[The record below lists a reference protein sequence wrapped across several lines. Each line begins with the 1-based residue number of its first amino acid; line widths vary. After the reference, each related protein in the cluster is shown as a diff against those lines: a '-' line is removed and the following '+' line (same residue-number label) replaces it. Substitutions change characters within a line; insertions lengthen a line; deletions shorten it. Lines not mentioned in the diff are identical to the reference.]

1 VECSELDER
10 CLESTQQCLLTLM
23 DCVSNLD
30 CVRDM
35 VTLLVPSWLIVPWIC
50 PFLGCPTHST
60 TLRRFWTVFGWWRRL
75 TPL

>member
-1 VECSELDER
+1 
-10 CLESTQQCLLTLM
+10 M

-60 TLRRFWTVFGWWRRL
+60 TTVVS
-75 TPL
+75 